1 MATTTATLTLSSTDL
16 TGDALALSTTATLTK
31 GGNVTGLDQTTGV
44 ARKYYS
50 GTTADVLVDETISS
64 AADPGHKVYVRNPST
79 DAAEYFT
86 LSLGDALA
94 TTEIGRLY
102 AGDWTLLPYS
112 AASALDLMIT
122 PSAAGMTVEYMV
134 IYHS

>member
-64 AADPGHKVYVRNPST
+64 ATDPGHKVYVRNPST